1 MGDVIC
7 PICHDKSGQFDD
19 YGKRKRVL
27 CHHCHSLER
36 TRAMADMWTR
46 YIGGGV
52 WIKREEGPNRFSEL
66 FGTDVLSEPGALRH
80 HDIGHPSRSRAGHPG
95 RFV

>member
-46 YIGGGV
+46 YIGGG
-52 WIKREEGPNRFSEL
+52 RL
-66 FGTDVLSEPGALRH
+66 D
-80 HDIGHPSRSRAGHPG
+80 
-95 RFV
+95 